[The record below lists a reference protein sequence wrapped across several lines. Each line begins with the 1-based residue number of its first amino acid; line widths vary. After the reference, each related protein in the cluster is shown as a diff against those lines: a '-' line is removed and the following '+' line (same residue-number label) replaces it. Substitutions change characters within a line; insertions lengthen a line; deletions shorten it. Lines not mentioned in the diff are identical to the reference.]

1 MNCSEGSVR
10 FWTVI
15 RKLSDAEASDGATR
29 ILIVDDDDGFRRTTA
44 RILTYHGYAC
54 VEASSSYEARVVLEQ
69 ERDVAVA
76 LCDVNMP
83 GASGMS
89 LLAGLAADFPDLA
102 VVMMTAIDDPRVAEE
117 AFALGAFGYVIKPF
131 GANELLVNLSC
142 ALRRRDLER
151 ARRLHVRELE
161 ATLAQRAAYLSE
173 PIPDDA
179 AEGVRVLVVDDH
191 AIFTHSLVRLLGTMP
206 ELTVVGTADSVATA
220 LAATLALKPDV
231 ILMDFGL
238 PDGDGALA
246 TEQIKALMPSVQV
259 IMLTARTDDQALVRA
274 IAAGCSG
281 FVKKADAVDDLR
293 EAIIAAHQDEPTTPP
308 SELSPLLRHLP
319 PTQRGLGADLTPRE
333 LEVLELMTSGLI
345 NKQVARQ
352 LGLQLNTVRNHSQNI
367 LYKLKAHSRLEAI
380 AIAVRDGIIAF
391 PSYPADS

>member
-1 MNCSEGSVR
+1 LA
-10 FWTVI
+10 I
-15 RKLSDAEASDGATR
+15 DEAAQAAIR
-29 ILIVDDDDGFRRTTA
+29 ILIVDDDDGFRQSTA
-44 RILTYHGYAC
+44 RILGYHGYSCLEASGS
-54 VEASSSYEARVVLEQ
+54 VEARAVLDEVP
-69 ERDVAVA
+69 DVAVA

-83 GASGMS
+83 GVSGME
-89 LLAGLAADFPDLA
+89 LLAGLTVDFPDVA
-102 VVMMTAIDDPRVAEE
+102 VVMTTAIDDPRLAEQ

-142 ALRRRDLER
+142 ALRRRDLEH
-151 ARRLHVRELE
+151 ARRLHVLELE
-161 ATLAQRAAYLSE
+161 EMLAHRAGDLPE
-173 PIPDDA
+173 PSPEDPT
-179 AEGVRVLVVDDH
+179 EGIRVLIVDDH

-220 LAATLALKPDV
+220 LDATLAFKPDV

-238 PDGDGALA
+238 PDGDGAHA
-246 TEQIKALMPSVQV
+246 TEQIKALMPSVHV
-259 IMLTARTDDQALVRA
+259 IMLTARTDDHALVRA

-293 EAIIAAHQDEPTTPP
+293 EAIIAAHQDEPTTLP
-308 SELSPLLRHLP
+308 SQLSPLLRQLP
-319 PTQRGLGADLTPRE
+319 PTHRGLGADLTPRE
-333 LEVLELMTSGLI
+333 REVLELMVSGLI

-380 AIAVRDGIIAF
+380 AIAVRDGVIAF
-391 PSYPADS
+391 PS